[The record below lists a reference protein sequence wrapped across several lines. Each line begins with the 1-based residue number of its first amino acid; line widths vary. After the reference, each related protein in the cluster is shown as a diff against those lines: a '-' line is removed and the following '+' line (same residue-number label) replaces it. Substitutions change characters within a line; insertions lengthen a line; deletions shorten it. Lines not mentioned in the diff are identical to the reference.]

1 MGSKKCQ
8 KSDEISTYKGNL
20 NESEK
25 TSKKVEKSEKNAF
38 FRVKTGFSWSR
49 KAIPINCSLFWG
61 RKPVSGAKKT
71 WGGTCFGKNAFSQT
85 RNWLTIFLLLGFSKI
100 ATSGFSGFGGSKNVF
115 FGFWRL
121 WGWKK
126 SKFRGFLRLE
136 KGTKKRSKKWR
147 KSDQNLDKIWDFFW
161 SEKVGRKSDK
171 KVVKKSSNFEQI
183 FAFFWCFFYHKNLC
197 KFFMRKKQKLNDSLD
212 EKTNFLIK

>member
-126 SKFRGFLRLE
+126 SKFRGFSRLE

-161 SEKVGRKSDK
+161 NKKRGRKSDK
-171 KVVKKSSNFEQI
+171 KVVKKSSNFEQN
-183 FAFFWCFFYHKNLC
+183 FAFFSML
-197 KFFMRKKQKLNDSLD
+197 
-212 EKTNFLIK
+212 FLT

>member
-126 SKFRGFLRLE
+126 SKFRGFSRLE

-147 KSDQNLDKIWDFFW
+147 KSDQNLDKIWDFF
-161 SEKVGRKSDK
+161 
-171 KVVKKSSNFEQI
+171 
-183 FAFFWCFFYHKNLC
+183 
-197 KFFMRKKQKLNDSLD
+197 
-212 EKTNFLIK
+212 

>member
-61 RKPVSGAKKT
+61 RKPVSEAKKT

-126 SKFRGFLRLE
+126 SKFRGFSRLE

-147 KSDQNLDKIWDFFW
+147 KSDQNLDKIWDFF
-161 SEKVGRKSDK
+161 
-171 KVVKKSSNFEQI
+171 
-183 FAFFWCFFYHKNLC
+183 
-197 KFFMRKKQKLNDSLD
+197 
-212 EKTNFLIK
+212 